1 MPRLKVDQDT
11 CIGCGLCA
19 GTCPESFQM
28 NLSGKSEVV
37 DDKVTD
43 CAKKMIENCPVGAI
57 SIEE

>member
-1 MPRLKVDQDT
+1 
-11 CIGCGLCA
+11 
-19 GTCPESFQM
+19 M